1 MKISIL
7 ILGKNKYK
15 DYSIDNHKKLFE
27 LFDKNNIKYE
37 IIYNTKDEN
46 TTIYSGL
53 SQVTDFYQGIIK
65 CKYNNFIKLRT
76 DLFLSDIVILDIL
89 NSLINYDNNY
99 TIAYSNEIFYN
110 KRNKIINIL

>member
-15 DYSIDNHKKLFE
+15 KYSKDNHKKLFK
-27 LFDKNNIKYE
+27 LLDINNIKYE

-46 TTIYSGL
+46 TTMYSGL
-53 SQVTDFYQGIIK
+53 SQVTDFYEGIVN
-65 CKYNNFIKLRT
+65 CKYDNFIKLRT